1 MHYDF
6 VFASDVLL
14 VTEFDSIKDAH
25 LHIRTIKG
33 MFAEQPVEENQD
45 ISTFFNIALT
55 SLSHTLDI
63 IMQHWHEIGRE
74 RLFTLSNE

>member
-1 MHYDF
+1 MPYDF
-6 VFASDVLL
+6 VFVSNVLL
-14 VTEFDSIKDAH
+14 EFDSIKDAH
-25 LHIRTIKG
+25 LHIRTTKG

-63 IMQHWHEIGRE
+63 IMQH
-74 RLFTLSNE
+74 